1 MKHQQKSKSI
11 EKIDL
16 EKSYKTMKLRM
27 NKIKSKNWKK
37 KNDRN
42 DLKCETNKYVY
53 NFQQF
58 QMIRSFG
65 DSILNGKVTISEAD
79 KNQSNLFENVLEF
92 NTKVTQDLK
101 QIKRKKQRFWK
112 YKCSL
117 RGSRITS

>member
-1 MKHQQKSKSI
+1 MKHQQKSKWI

-16 EKSYKTMKLRM
+16 KKSYKTTKLRM
-27 NKIKSKNWKK
+27 NKIKSKNWTK

-65 DSILNGKVTISEAD
+65 ILNGKVTISEAD

-112 YKCSL
+112 YRCSL
-117 RGSRITS
+117 WGSRITS